1 MKISDKGVGFVKAFE
16 GCRLMPYTDSV
27 GVWTVGYG
35 STTDVTPGEAIT
47 MAQAEDRLREDLA
60 YAEKCVNDAVTVPL
74 TQPEFDALVSIVFNV
89 GPGAKGKRDGI
100 ITLKNGEPSTLLRKL
115 NDSDYDGAC
124 EQFLRWDKAG
134 GKPLAGLT
142 RRRKAEAEMFES
154 AA

>member
-35 STTDVTPGEAIT
+35 STTDVTPGRAIT
-47 MAQAEDRLREDLA
+47 MAQAEERLKEDLSF
-60 YAEKCVNDAVTVPL
+60 AEKCVNDAVTVPL

-89 GPGAKGKRDGI
+89 GPGSSKRDGI
-100 ITLKNGEPSTLLRKL
+100 IRLKSGEPSTLLRKL
-115 NDSDYDGAC
+115 NDSDYDGAA

-134 GKPLAGLT
+134 GRPLAGLT